1 MIYKKDVPF
10 FEPYTQLPFV
20 FKKDLNFKR
29 FLLAKLINAEYSS
42 LKAPAFSQYSMIA
55 TKSSLE
61 LLCDDLKESNLR
73 FNNFSEIEAASQR
86 SKAANRRSKF
96 MYSNT
101 PSKESDTKALSRQK
115 KFDEESDNLTL
126 NSPSITEHSTTVS
139 SDTEPK
145 SSSVSNEPATVTVKT
160 SRAPSFSQPV
170 KYLW

>member
-20 FKKDLNFKR
+20 FKKDLNLKR

-61 LLCDDLKESNLR
+61 LLCNDLKESNDK

-86 SKAANRRSKF
+86 SKAANRRSAFVYLK
-96 MYSNT
+96 T
-101 PSKESDTKALSRQK
+101 PSKESDLKVLLRQRK
-115 KFDEESDNLTL
+115 VDEDQDNLTL
-126 NSPSITEHSTTVS
+126 NSPSITEQSITVS

-145 SSSVSNEPATVTVKT
+145 SSSVSNEPATVKT
-160 SRAPSFSQPV
+160 SRAPSFSRPV
-170 KYLW
+170 N